1 MLNKSWGFIDFCLLI
16 FLNEKVSQAPTSP
29 KGLTELGRKGV
40 ILILICQPTFKI
52 EAN

>member
-29 KGLTELGRKGV
+29 KGLTELGEEGCDSNFDLSGY
-40 ILILICQPTFKI
+40 I
-52 EAN
+52 